1 MFSEKVKEARKG
13 REQEHIT
20 RLAELIKKADT
31 QDPYELAKYLAD
43 NGVCDKIE
51 RRKRED
57 IIELIS
63 GVD

>member
-13 REQEHIT
+13 REQEHID
-20 RLAELIKKADT
+20 RISELIKSANT
-31 QDPYELAKYLAD
+31 NDPRELAKYLVD

-57 IIELIS
+57 ILELIS
-63 GVD
+63 GVE